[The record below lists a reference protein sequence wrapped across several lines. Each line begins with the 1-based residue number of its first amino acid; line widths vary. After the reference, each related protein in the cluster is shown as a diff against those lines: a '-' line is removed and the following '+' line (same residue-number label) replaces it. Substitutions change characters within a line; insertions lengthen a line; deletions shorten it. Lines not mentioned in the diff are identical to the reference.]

1 MNGKNR
7 GNAGKGN
14 PRWQR
19 GMVSPNPAGRPP
31 SGLALA
37 DRIRKLVGMD
47 EMVGLMLD
55 IARGQPTLRA
65 FDSQTGQHVLVPKE
79 MEAAV
84 RDGKVPG
91 IALPKVTEVVWPT
104 TAERMKAIEF
114 LCDRAWPQPK
124 TVDLN
129 VGQQPRRRVDL
140 SKLTD
145 EQLNQWIQLNEALSG
160 DGPGDGGGDAPALPA
175 LEEPDDNPPPCDL
188 PGAGDEKKN

>member
-37 DRIRKLVGMD
+37 DRIRKLVGID
-47 EMVGLMLD
+47 EMVNLMLD

-84 RDGKVPG
+84 REGKVPG

-129 VGQQPRRRVDL
+129 VGQQQHRRVDL

-160 DGPGDGGGDAPALPA
+160 DGPGDGGDAPVLPA
-175 LEEPDDNPPPCDL
+175 LEGPDDNPPPCDL
-188 PGAGDEKKN
+188 PGADEKKN